1 MTRIFPVYK
10 KGMASSSTGATR
22 PSGRHGRTFTPAG
35 ADLDNIGAGP
45 PGIVMRTCPAIP
57 AKTLHS
63 PYMSAAQQKAQRVR
77 LG

>member
-1 MTRIFPVYK
+1 LKPGRIFPAIK
-10 KGMASSSTGATR
+10 KGASS
-22 PSGRHGRTFTPAG
+22 PAG
-35 ADLDNIGAGP
+35 AERPNNIAAGP

>member
-1 MTRIFPVYK
+1 
-10 KGMASSSTGATR
+10 MASS
-22 PSGRHGRTFTPAG
+22 PAG
-35 ADLDNIGAGP
+35 ADRLNDIAADP
-45 PGIVMRTCPAIP
+45 PGIVMRACPAIP